1 MASNLE
7 SSSDQVLT
15 THLRKWAKKSS
26 DQNVRDFSLSLW
38 HSTNQP
44 THWTCTTGTWFCHPA
59 QIWTGLCHL
68 EYLGKTN
75 NKMTDDFWLDE
86 SITSYSEAINYLGL
100 FHLYQE
106 DNRAATERQKP
117 AAIALHHRPPR
128 RQHWRQLI
136 LNCQKIFLNN
146 LFKNKHLKSFEG

>member
-7 SSSDQVLT
+7 SSSDQVLS
-15 THLRKWAKKSS
+15 THLQIERKSHLIKTSEIF
-26 DQNVRDFSLSLW
+26 RFPFG
-38 HSTNQP
+38 TQP

-100 FHLYQE
+100 FHLYQ